1 MSLGMT
7 LIPRI
12 TDGKQ
17 MVMQNFFLG
26 VGGGGG
32 RGVVNK
38 VHHDECENGDK
49 AAAVCTIRVSTTLKH
64 SASSSFKISTQK
76 VYSQFEIDHLF
87 KAIVLPNLVYG
98 LSTYGAF
105 EAQLSIGQCSAEIR
119 WGGGAVIHPDP
130 DPEIVRGG
138 GA

>member
-7 LIPRI
+7 VVPRI

-32 RGVVNK
+32 GGGGRGVVNK

-49 AAAVCTIRVSTTLKH
+49 HYIKH
-64 SASSSFKISTQK
+64 YI
-76 VYSQFEIDHLF
+76 E
-87 KAIVLPNLVYG
+87 
-98 LSTYGAF
+98 AF
-105 EAQLSIGQCSAEIR
+105 C
-119 WGGGAVIHPDP
+119 
-130 DPEIVRGG
+130 
-138 GA
+138 

>member
-1 MSLGMT
+1 M
-7 LIPRI
+7 
-12 TDGKQ
+12 
-17 MVMQNFFLG
+17 
-26 VGGGGG
+26 
-32 RGVVNK
+32 VNK

-98 LSTYGAF
+98 CQHMEPSRLNF
-105 EAQLSIGQCSAEIR
+105 QLGN
-119 WGGGAVIHPDP
+119 AVL
-130 DPEIVRGG
+130 R
-138 GA
+138 

>member
-7 LIPRI
+7 VIPRI

-49 AAAVCTIRVSTTLKH
+49 AAA
-64 SASSSFKISTQK
+64 
-76 VYSQFEIDHLF
+76 E
-87 KAIVLPNLVYG
+87 
-98 LSTYGAF
+98 AF
-105 EAQLSIGQCSAEIR
+105 C
-119 WGGGAVIHPDP
+119 
-130 DPEIVRGG
+130 
-138 GA
+138 